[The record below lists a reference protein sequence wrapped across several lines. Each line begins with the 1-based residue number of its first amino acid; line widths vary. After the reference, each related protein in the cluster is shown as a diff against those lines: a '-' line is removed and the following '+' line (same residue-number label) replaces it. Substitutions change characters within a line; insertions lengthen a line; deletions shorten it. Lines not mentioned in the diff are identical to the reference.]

1 MTRPRVGEAALP
13 DDPVALAEF
22 EVLLAYLKQSRGFDF
37 SAYKRSSLMRRVLV
51 RMQTIGAKGF
61 ASYLDTLQVD
71 PEEFTRLFNTILIN
85 VTSFFRDAAPWE
97 FLRDEVIPRLAG
109 PSSSGDTL
117 RVWSAGCASGE
128 EAYSIAM
135 LLAEG
140 LGFEAFRE
148 RVKIYAT
155 DVDEEALSQARHA
168 VYGGRVAEDVP
179 APLLA
184 KYFDRQDDRYTFN
197 KELRRCVIFGRHD
210 LIQDAPISRV
220 DLLLCRNCLMY
231 FNTEAQ
237 ARILARFHFALAP
250 RGVLFLGKAET
261 LLAQSN
267 MFEAVDMK
275 RRIFV
280 KSEHHTEPRQLSFTP
295 AAGLDALRELRD
307 AASDVGPVAHLLVDR
322 EGTVVQAN
330 QQLRTLFG
338 VTSRDLGRPLQDLE
352 LSYRPFELRATLD
365 RAYVERRPT
374 TSVDGRWTGP
384 GGQVLSLELTCVPLF
399 DGAGLPL
406 GASVYFTDVSR
417 QRRLQDEVQRANQE
431 LETALEELQ
440 STNEE
445 LETTNE
451 ELQSTVEELET
462 TNEELQST
470 NEELETMNEE
480 LQSTNE
486 ELQAINEEARDRGD
500 ELGDVNTFL
509 ESILTSLTSAVA
521 VVDRDF
527 HVRKW
532 SRQAEELWG
541 LRSEEVLLKNF
552 LNLDIGLP
560 VERLRAPIRAS
571 LTGEGDGADL
581 TLDATNRRGRPILVR
596 VVCSPLTPAPGTEP
610 RGVILLM
617 EELDGAPRHPVA
629 GDGDGP

>member
-1 MTRPRVGEAALP
+1 MTRPRVGEVTLP
-13 DDPVALAEF
+13 DDPATLAEF
-22 EVLLAYLKQSRGFDF
+22 EALLAYLKQSRGFDF

-51 RMQTIGAKGF
+51 RMQTIGVTRFPA
-61 ASYLDTLQVD
+61 YLDTLQVD

-85 VTSFFRDAAPWE
+85 VTNFFRDPAPWE
-97 FLRDEVIPRLAG
+97 FLRDEMIPRLIG
-109 PSSSGDTL
+109 PPNSGDTL

-135 LLAEG
+135 LLADAM
-140 LGFEAFRE
+140 GFEAFRE

-155 DVDEEALSQARHA
+155 DVDEEALTQARHA
-168 VYGGRVAEDVP
+168 VYGRRVVEDVP
-179 APLLA
+179 APLLER
-184 KYFDRQDDRYTFN
+184 YFERQDDRYTFN

-220 DLLLCRNCLMY
+220 DLLICRNCLMY

-237 ARILARFHFALAP
+237 ARILSRFHFALAP

-261 LLAQSN
+261 LLAQSD
-267 MFEAVDMK
+267 MFQAVDMK

-280 KSEHHTEPRQLSFTP
+280 KSEQDSQPRRTSFP
-295 AAGLDALRELRD
+295 ATASLEALRELHS

-322 EGTVVQAN
+322 DGMVVQVN
-330 QQLRTLFG
+330 QQLRALFG
-338 VTSRDLGRPLQDLE
+338 VTPRDVGRPLQDLE
-352 LSYRPFELRATLD
+352 LSYRPFDLRSTLD

-374 TSVDGRWTGP
+374 TAVDGRWNGA
-384 GGQVLSLELTCVPLF
+384 GGQVLALELMCVPLF

-417 QRRLQDEVQRANQE
+417 QRRLQDEVHRANQE

-500 ELGDVNTFL
+500 ELGDVNSFL
-509 ESILTSLTSAVA
+509 ESILTSLRSAVA
-521 VVDRDF
+521 VVDRDL

-532 SRQAEELWG
+532 SQRAEELWG

-560 VERLRAPIRAS
+560 VERLRAPIRAT
-571 LTGEGDGADL
+571 LTGEGDATDL
-581 TLDATNRRGRPILVR
+581 TLDATNRRGRPIVVR
-596 VVCSPLTPAPGTEP
+596 VVCTPLAPAGGADP

-617 EELDGAPRHPVA
+617 EELDGAAPAPPAR
-629 GDGDGP
+629 DGEGS